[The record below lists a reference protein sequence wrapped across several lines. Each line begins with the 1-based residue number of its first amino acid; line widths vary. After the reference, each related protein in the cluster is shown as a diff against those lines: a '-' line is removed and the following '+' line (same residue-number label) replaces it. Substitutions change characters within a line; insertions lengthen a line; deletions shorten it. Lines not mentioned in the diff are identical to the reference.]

1 MDGGYTKYFLVVH
14 KQKSA
19 SVYPHLACF
28 EPLKAVSLRD
38 THKVTSLVCCLLS
51 LFNNKMKKYIIA
63 GASFLLPAIAFA
75 QVPTGTYLSG
85 ILSLIT
91 NLIQTATPIVIG
103 LAMLFFLYGL
113 MRFVLAAGNEDAKD
127 TGKRIM
133 IWGIIA
139 LFVMVS
145 VWGLVQLL
153 NQETGVAAG
162 GGATLPSTP

>member
-1 MDGGYTKYFLVVH
+1 
-14 KQKSA
+14 
-19 SVYPHLACF
+19 
-28 EPLKAVSLRD
+28 
-38 THKVTSLVCCLLS
+38 
-51 LFNNKMKKYIIA
+51 MKKYFIA

-85 ILSLIT
+85 LLSVITTLIR
-91 NLIQTATPIVIG
+91 TATPVVIG

-113 MRFVLAAGNEDAKD
+113 MKFVLAAGNEEAKD

-133 IWGIIA
+133 IWGIIS

-153 NQETGVAAG
+153 NQETGVGAG
-162 GGATLPSTP
+162 GSVTLPVTP